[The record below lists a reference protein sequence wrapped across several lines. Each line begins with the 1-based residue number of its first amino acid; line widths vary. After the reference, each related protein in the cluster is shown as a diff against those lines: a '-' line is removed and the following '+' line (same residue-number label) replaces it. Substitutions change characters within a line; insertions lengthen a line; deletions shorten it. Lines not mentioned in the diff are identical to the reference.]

1 MTDGV
6 DIDLYADVESEF
18 QHDDF
23 ATENNDL
30 YDDVLTAGSKV
41 KKISLLRIR
50 DPLLFWPLGPGS
62 GMNILDNFFKDLG
75 NSF

>member
-41 KKISLLRIR
+41 KKMSRVA
-50 DPLLFWPLGPGS
+50 DPGS
-62 GMNILDNFFKDLG
+62 GTFLTPG
-75 NSF
+75 SGS

>member
-41 KKISLLRIR
+41 KKMPRVAGCEILGFLNPWNR
-50 DPLLFWPLGPGS
+50 DGKRHLDS
-62 GMNILDNFFKDLG
+62 G
-75 NSF
+75 

>member
-41 KKISLLRIR
+41 KKMSRVA
-50 DPLLFWPLGPGS
+50 DQGLF
-62 GMNILDNFFKDLG
+62 
-75 NSF
+75 